1 MPEGEREVNQFQV
14 SQPNTTHVAENFSKG
29 DRVLGDGLNDVV
41 GDIHEPKGD
50 SRVDGSQKPQKQ
62 TKNVFSSCSSDS
74 PRTTSSQ
81 LPGHGLEDAA
91 RRVGQSHPG
100 VRRDTSQVMDGGRAP
115 NSSCTTTRR
124 TWCGSR
130 QASPD
135 RLAEMGHQAH
145 CGQQEEGHS
154 PGVLPGPEDSPDHER
169 DHCPTAKGCHDTH
182 LRDQSPGS
190 NRSGGIRQGLVS
202 FVRGGEDGRELL
214 CLGSENLGGGW
225 HVPPTSPTGQ
235 MAAVGTERHNTRTN
249 RCQDEQQGAQLEP
262 PDPERDRYEG
272 DGCPEHEQP
281 RQQSSSHG
289 CHGSDHGHDEGT
301 EGGDCRPSRTT
312 ATQESGEF
320 RRELQRGEWPE
331 HIAERQS
338 ECQSAAVSSSLEG
351 RSSLSEKHAKQIE
364 LQSMAALPKTFQ
376 SLVTGDRKTVLL
388 EVACSPE
395 SVLSRVTQETVGYE
409 EAAIRCSH
417 WNNHDLSTGEGVKLV
432 LSQIDRLRPAHVWIS
447 TECGPYSP
455 MQNLNQKDEHQRQ
468 QLEEKRKAVLKQ
480 YVGASCILHYAI
492 QRGCHVTWEWSEKC
506 QAWRLPLIQKIM
518 SRYQM
523 WVSVVHGC
531 QVNLR
536 DPKTKH
542 HLHKGWKLMTTHKRL
557 SRMMDLP
564 CKCYKD
570 TKHAK
575 CEGRL
580 TGLSAY
586 YTPEFAKRVVSAIL
600 QEMTHSMVV
609 DELGGESQL
618 PQGFGSGAAC
628 MCDHL
633 KQHGSTQQCGSCCQV
648 DSNFWDDNA
657 MMNENPKEG
666 MFKGD
671 PKQVEMIKKQL
682 YKLHAASGHGNTRHM
697 VEALQKRGAPKH
709 VLQLAR
715 DFECAICKEKHKVN
729 HKHVASLE
737 PLPPKW
743 SSLEADG
750 GKWIHPVTGEYVEF
764 AMIIDQGSRFRAARI
779 MCRGKHKTMKA
790 SMFLHYLQEGWCQY
804 FGHPQHLRLDP
815 AGAFKSNEV
824 EDYCNKHG
832 IFLDFIPGEA
842 HWKLGVCEQAIQG
855 TKELLTKLTGGGPC
869 YGGENLQYKGVGSWV
884 FTHTTCAGPCS

>member
-1 MPEGEREVNQFQV
+1 
-14 SQPNTTHVAENFSKG
+14 
-29 DRVLGDGLNDVV
+29 
-41 GDIHEPKGD
+41 
-50 SRVDGSQKPQKQ
+50 
-62 TKNVFSSCSSDS
+62 
-74 PRTTSSQ
+74 
-81 LPGHGLEDAA
+81 
-91 RRVGQSHPG
+91 
-100 VRRDTSQVMDGGRAP
+100 
-115 NSSCTTTRR
+115 
-124 TWCGSR
+124 
-130 QASPD
+130 
-135 RLAEMGHQAH
+135 
-145 CGQQEEGHS
+145 
-154 PGVLPGPEDSPDHER
+154 
-169 DHCPTAKGCHDTH
+169 
-182 LRDQSPGS
+182 
-190 NRSGGIRQGLVS
+190 
-202 FVRGGEDGRELL
+202 
-214 CLGSENLGGGW
+214 
-225 HVPPTSPTGQ
+225 
-235 MAAVGTERHNTRTN
+235 
-249 RCQDEQQGAQLEP
+249 
-262 PDPERDRYEG
+262 
-272 DGCPEHEQP
+272 
-281 RQQSSSHG
+281 
-289 CHGSDHGHDEGT
+289 
-301 EGGDCRPSRTT
+301 
-312 ATQESGEF
+312 
-320 RRELQRGEWPE
+320 
-331 HIAERQS
+331 
-338 ECQSAAVSSSLEG
+338 
-351 RSSLSEKHAKQIE
+351 
-364 LQSMAALPKTFQ
+364 MAALPKTFQ

-564 CKCYKD
+564 RKCYKD